1 MASFAAKIETLKIC
15 FPLLS
20 KFDAETFSKT
30 TPSITTFSIK
40 TPCITAFS
48 ITIPCITTFSIM
60 AFDKM
65 TLSVTI
71 KNEILNIMILNDMPS
86 VVILSITTLSMT
98 MKAKGNEHKRH

>member
-20 KFDAETFSKT
+20 KFDAATFSKT
-30 TPSITTFSIK
+30 TPSITTFSI
-40 TPCITAFS
+40 TAPCITA
-48 ITIPCITTFSIM
+48 FSIM

-71 KNEILNIMILNDMPS
+71 KNEILNIMTLNDMPS
-86 VVILSITTLSMT
+86 VVILSITTLSLT
-98 MKAKGNEHKRH
+98 MKI